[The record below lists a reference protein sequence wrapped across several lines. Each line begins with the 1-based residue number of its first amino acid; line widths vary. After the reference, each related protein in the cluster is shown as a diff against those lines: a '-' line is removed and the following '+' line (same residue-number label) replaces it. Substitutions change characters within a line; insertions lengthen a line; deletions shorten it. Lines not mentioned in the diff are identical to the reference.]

1 MLTEQDLFL
10 FGIYFFFRI
19 IDSIDLWSN
28 LRNPDT
34 SINLVSVKYWFR
46 FKFDFVTQMIKLY
59 SMV

>member
-19 IDSIDLWSN
+19 INIDLWSN

-34 SINLVSVKYWFR
+34 SINLVSV
-46 FKFDFVTQMIKLY
+46 
-59 SMV
+59 

>member
-19 IDSIDLWSN
+19 IDSIDLMSN

-34 SINLVSVKYWFR
+34 STNLLSV
-46 FKFDFVTQMIKLY
+46 
-59 SMV
+59 

>member
-10 FGIYFFFRI
+10 FGIYFFLRI

-34 SINLVSVKYWFR
+34 SINLVSV
-46 FKFDFVTQMIKLY
+46 
-59 SMV
+59 

>member
-19 IDSIDLWSN
+19 KDSIDLWSN

-34 SINLVSVKYWFR
+34 SINLVSV
-46 FKFDFVTQMIKLY
+46 
-59 SMV
+59 

>member
-10 FGIYFFFRI
+10 FGIYFSFRI

-28 LRNPDT
+28 LRPF
-34 SINLVSVKYWFR
+34 KYWFR

>member
-10 FGIYFFFRI
+10 FGIYFFSRI

-34 SINLVSVKYWFR
+34 SFNLVSV
-46 FKFDFVTQMIKLY
+46 
-59 SMV
+59 